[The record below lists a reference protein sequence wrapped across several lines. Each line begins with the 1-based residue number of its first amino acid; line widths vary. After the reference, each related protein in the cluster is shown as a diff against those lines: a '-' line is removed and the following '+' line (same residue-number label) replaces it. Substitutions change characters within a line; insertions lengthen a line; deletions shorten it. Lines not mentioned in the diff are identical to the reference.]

1 MIRRR
6 WPALN
11 VLTYS
16 YVDDI
21 LERRKPHREAHLEHV
36 RRWSDERGLVIAGAT
51 GDPPS
56 GALFVFEGDRAEV
69 EAFVAADPY
78 GEAGLVTE
86 SRIEPWTVV
95 ANRPFDEPVG

>member
-1 MIRRR
+1 MA
-6 WPALN
+6 ALN
-11 VLTYS
+11 VLTYV

-21 LERRKPHREAHLEHV
+21 LELRKPHREGHLGHI

-56 GALFVFEGDRAEV
+56 GGLFVFEGDHAEV

-78 GEAGLVTE
+78 GEAGLIAE
-86 SRIEPWTVV
+86 YRIEPWTVV